1 MSGGFG
7 CEFRLMGKKPK
18 LQLQQLQQ
26 EVTFS
31 FVYIVV

>member
-7 CEFRLMGKKPK
+7 CEFRLMGKK
-18 LQLQQLQQ
+18 LELHLQQ